1 MAKDGKPR
9 MKPKK
14 KASSGRGQRR
24 APSVAPRSR
33 SAPKRSSPELAPVP
47 AKEAAGEV
55 GKRLSPAERRAQIL
69 RVAEALFAERPY
81 TELGILD
88 VARAASITQGLV
100 YHYFESKE
108 ALFAA
113 VVEGIAGALLR
124 SCFTDRT
131 RPIPLQFELGLKGYL
146 DYVEAHRVAY
156 LNLFRGLAASEP
168 VFKTI
173 SDRTRQAII
182 DYMIEGLGLASRE
195 IPATRISLRGYVGYV
210 EAAILD
216 WLERPGVSRAT
227 LERMIFA
234 VIITAVRMGLESDK
248 DVPLSPAQLV
258 EFERAYKRHFAL
270 P

>member
-1 MAKDGKPR
+1 
-9 MKPKK
+9 MKPKN
-14 KASSGRGQRR
+14 KATSGRGQRSAPSLAPKSRSKPKRRAR
-24 APSVAPRSR
+24 APS
-33 SAPKRSSPELAPVP
+33 LAPVP
-47 AKEAAGEV
+47 ATEPAGEV

-69 RVAEALFAERPY
+69 SVADALFAERPY

-88 VARAASITQGLV
+88 VARAAGITQGLV

-146 DYVEAHRVAY
+146 DYVEAHRIAY

-168 VFKTI
+168 VFKRI
-173 SDRTRQAII
+173 ADRTRQAII
-182 DYMIEGLGLASRE
+182 DYLIEGLGLADRE
-195 IPATRISLRGYVGYV
+195 IPATRISLRGYTGYV

-216 WLERPGVSRAT
+216 WLERPGVPRAT

-234 VIITAVRMGLESDK
+234 VIITAVRMGLESDT

-258 EFERAYKRHFAL
+258 EFEQAYKRHFSL

>member
-1 MAKDGKPR
+1 MKPKT
-9 MKPKK
+9 KPKK
-14 KASSGRGQRR
+14 KARTGRGQRSAPRVAPKSKSKRTRRSR
-24 APSVAPRSR
+24 APS
-33 SAPKRSSPELAPVP
+33 LAPVS
-47 AKEAAGEV
+47 AAEAPGEV

-69 RVAEALFAERPY
+69 SVAEALFAERSY

-88 VARAASITQGLV
+88 VARAAGITQVLV
-100 YHYFESKE
+100 YHYYESKE

-113 VVEGIAGALLR
+113 VVEGIAGELLR
-124 SCFTDRT
+124 ACFTDRT

-182 DYMIEGLGLASRE
+182 EYIVEGLGLANRE
-195 IPATRISLRGYVGYV
+195 IPATRISLRGYAGYV

-216 WLERPGVSRAT
+216 WLERPDVPRAT

-248 DVPLSPAQLV
+248 DVPLSPAQVV
-258 EFERAYKRHFAL
+258 EFEQAYKSHFSL